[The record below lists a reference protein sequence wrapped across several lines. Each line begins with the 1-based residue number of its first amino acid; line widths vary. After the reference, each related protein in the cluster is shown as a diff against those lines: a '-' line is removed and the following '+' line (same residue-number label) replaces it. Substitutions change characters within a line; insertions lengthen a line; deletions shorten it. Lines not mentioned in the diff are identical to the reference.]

1 MMYLN
6 FLSGQDTMKKEHQP
20 LLKTK
25 LKFLY
30 LKSPKK
36 IIRCLDVFTQQSKT
50 NIFDLDFILFPDV
63 YPSQCFRTTKF
74 LLDNIVNKVFNKNVC
89 DMGCGMGVIGI
100 FSLHKGAKRVVQ
112 VDINSQAVEN
122 ARTNRNL
129 YKHKE
134 ETLSIYKSDCFDK
147 VPKELF
153 DLIIFNIPFHSE
165 PHEYKNEVEYA
176 FFDSGFRSVKKFL
189 IQCKLYAHK
198 RTEIV
203 IAFSNKGDV
212 KTLESLFEK
221 CGYEWQLWKKN
232 NEKAKYDNRLYLLK
246 L

>member
-1 MMYLN
+1 
-6 FLSGQDTMKKEHQP
+6 MKQKNKP

-25 LKFLY
+25 LKNFY

-36 IIRCLDVFTQQSKT
+36 IIGCLDAFTQQAKT
-50 NIFDLDFILFPDV
+50 KIFGLDFILFPDV

-74 LLDNIVNKVFNKNVC
+74 LLDSISKKVFNKNVC

-112 VDINSQAVEN
+112 IDINSKAVEN
-122 ARTNRNL
+122 AIANKIF

-134 ETLSIYKSDCFDK
+134 EILNIYKSDCFDN
-147 VPKELF
+147 VPKEVF
-153 DLIIFNIPFHSE
+153 DLIIFNIPFHSD

-176 FFDSGFRSVKKFL
+176 FFDSEFRSVKKFL
-189 IQCKLYAHK
+189 TQCKLYAHK
-198 RTEIV
+198 GTEII

-212 KTLESLFEK
+212 KTLELLFDK
-221 CGYEWQLWKKN
+221 YGYEWQLWKKN
-232 NEKAKYDNRLYLLK
+232 NEKAKYDNRLYLLE
-246 L
+246 LA